1 MTYNDGTN
9 QRRDRVIVG
18 YDFDANTPVTVTICC
33 DGNTP
38 TAVIDLGGYPLELE
52 LVTGSVTALTGLI
65 NAITALK
72 DEFEEH
78 QVQHATNEAHG
89 WTTGPLFVPD
99 TWTGEEER

>member
-9 QRRDRVIVG
+9 QRHDRIFIG
-18 YDFDANTPVTVTICC
+18 YEFDANTPVTVTLTC

-38 TAVIDLGGYPLELE
+38 TTVIDLGGYPLELE

-65 NAITALK
+65 NILTRLR
-72 DEFEEH
+72 EELEEH

-99 TWTGEEER
+99 TWTSGEER